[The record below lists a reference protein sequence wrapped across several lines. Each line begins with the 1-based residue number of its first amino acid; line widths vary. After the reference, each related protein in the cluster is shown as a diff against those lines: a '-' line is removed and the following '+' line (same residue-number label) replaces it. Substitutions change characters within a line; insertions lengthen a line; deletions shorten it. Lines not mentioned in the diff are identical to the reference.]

1 MTEKELIE
9 NHNRNL
15 ERYAL
20 YIKFGR
26 DIEQERSFII
36 EKARPISGNILEA
49 GTGKGY
55 FALALANEG
64 FHFTAFDISA
74 ADQEYA
80 QFNLAYHGLEK
91 QVHFDVADAEH
102 LPYEDGSF
110 DVIFAVSMVHHLS
123 SVREVCNELVRIL
136 SPSGK
141 IVLSDFNTHGF
152 AVVNKVHAFE
162 GRKHELNSGTL
173 NEAKNILI
181 ELVMQVEEHH
191 SETQDVLVANRV
203 AI

>member
-9 NHNRNL
+9 SHDRNL

-20 YIKFGR
+20 YRKFGR

-74 ADQEYA
+74 AEKEYA
-80 QFNLAYHGLEK
+80 QFNLAYHGLGK
-91 QVHFDVADAEH
+91 QVHFDVADAER

-110 DVIFAVSMVHHLS
+110 DMTFAVSMLHHLS
-123 SVREVCNELVRIL
+123 SVRKVCNELVRIL
-136 SPSGK
+136 SLSGK
-141 IVLSDFNTHGF
+141 IVLSDFNTQGF
-152 AVVNKVHAFE
+152 DIVDKVHAFE
-162 GRKHELNSGTL
+162 GRKHELSSGTMT
-173 NEAKNILI
+173 EAKAILI
-181 ELVMQVEEHH
+181 EYGLKVEEHQG
-191 SETQDVLVANRV
+191 ETQDVLVANRV